1 MWGQRC
7 RGNHVNDLTII
18 FGSCR
23 ANGADDWFWW
33 ATRLEEETP
42 AERHGLEESAVR
54 ARVKA
59 HEAVID
65 LAAGRLTVAR
75 QSDDQAAWALRKL
88 SGERPTERP
97 KATDLLSVLKA
108 AMVAAHP
115 DRGGTPSDFI
125 AARARYVAARRRTRA
140 A

>member
-1 MWGQRC
+1 MASAG
-7 RGNHVNDLTII
+7 
-18 FGSCR
+18 FGERLGGLADR
-23 ANGADDWFWW
+23 AGSRIQ
-33 ATRLEEETP
+33 TGV
-42 AERHGLEESAVR
+42 HAVR

-75 QSDDQAAWALRKL
+75 QSDDQAAWALRRL
-88 SGERPTERP
+88 LGNRPTDKP
-97 KATDLLSVLKA
+97 KATDLLAVLKA

-115 DRGGTPSDFI
+115 DRGGTPSDFM
-125 AARARYVAARRRTRA
+125 AARARYVEARRRMRA